1 MHWGCVC
8 NIISHATMSHVE
20 LKFPRTWIL
29 TTEPIMEPPEQL
41 RLACELAGVPEGDF
55 VPCGLG
61 ETRVY

>member
-1 MHWGCVC
+1 
-8 NIISHATMSHVE
+8 MSHVE